1 MCFRRV
7 WLTVV
12 ATAATLAL
20 LLPTNAVLPAAAL
33 PAATASTPP
42 TGSESPTAS
51 QVPFTSIPPVT
62 TIELATGIWE
72 PSALERIVVVQDGLT
87 PSSTANDVA
96 PGALRE
102 ADRLAHE
109 FAAAGLVAS
118 APTIAYTSPEVVEQ
132 QPNAS
137 QLVLALDEGH
147 RERRDEDD
155 LNDNATITVD
165 ERGVTITA
173 ADPTGLFRAGRALL
187 QTLNANGKVSHGSYE
202 LGQSSPTR
210 SVHLD
215 VARKRYAIDTIEQLL
230 RQMSWLGLNEL
241 ELHFSE
247 NEGWAIASDAHSE
260 IVSDDAYTKAEI
272 RELIAYAADLHIRI
286 TPSLDMPGH
295 FDHVLETHPEW
306 QLRANDG
313 SPVFGAL
320 NISDPQAREFAFE
333 LIDEYA
339 ELFEPGPWN
348 LGADEF
354 VDFADY
360 SEVAVLSEYARANI
374 GADANASDALTE
386 FVNEADARLQQHG
399 YSVRVWSDGM
409 LKGSSAA
416 LNPEIAVAYWT
427 TRPADV
433 AGIDEFAVNG
443 NPLLNVND
451 EYLYFVL
458 GERVGYRYPTGEE
471 ILSDWDAGVFPGG
484 QLAGG
489 DAEVT
494 GGMFAVWSDIPEA
507 LDDAEL
513 LARLRLPLAAMAW
526 KLTISDELPGWD
538 EFQQLVKNTGEP
550 IAVPLS
556 ADGSRAQGE
565 WPVESSPSP
574 TTNEPDAPGNGPG
587 LLPWLLAV
595 GAALVV
601 AAFATLRRR
610 RASG

>member
-1 MCFRRV
+1 MRFRRV

-20 LLPTNAVLPAAAL
+20 LLPSNAVVPAAAL
-33 PAATASTPP
+33 PARTVSAPATDT
-42 TGSESPTAS
+42 ESATEA
-51 QVPFTSIPPVT
+51 QIPFASIPPVSPVDF
-62 TIELATGIWE
+62 ETGIWE
-72 PSALERIVVVQDGLT
+72 PTALERIVVVQEGLT

-109 FAAAGLVAS
+109 FAEAGLVAS
-118 APTIAYTSPEVVEQ
+118 EPSITYTSPEVAQ
-132 QPNAS
+132 QHPDAS

-147 RERRDEDD
+147 GEGDP
-155 LNDNATITVD
+155 NDSATITVA
-165 ERGVTITA
+165 ERGITITA
-173 ADPTGLFRAGRALL
+173 ADAAGLFHGGRALL
-187 QTLNANGKVSHGSYE
+187 QTLNANGGVNHGSYE

-230 RQMSWLGLNEL
+230 LQMSWLGLNEL

-247 NEGWAIASDAHSE
+247 NEGWAIASDTHPE
-260 IVSDDAYTKAEI
+260 IVSEDAYSKAEI
-272 RELIAYAADLHIRI
+272 RELIAYAADLHIHI

-295 FDHVLETHPEW
+295 LDHVLETHPEW
-306 QLRANDG
+306 QLRATDG

-320 NISDPQAREFAFE
+320 DISDPQAREFAFE

-386 FVNEADARLQQHG
+386 FVNEVDARLQRHG

-409 LKGSSAA
+409 LKGSSVA
-416 LNPEIAVAYWT
+416 LNPEITVAYWT
-427 TRPADV
+427 TRPADA
-433 AGIDEFAVNG
+433 AGIDEFAANG

-458 GERVGYRYPTGEE
+458 GERVGYDYPTGEA

-484 QLAGG
+484 QLAG
-489 DAEVT
+489 DDVEVT

-526 KLTISDELPGWD
+526 KLSLIDEDSSWD
-538 EFQQLVKNTGEP
+538 EFQQLVENTGEP

-556 ADGSRAQGE
+556 ADGSGAQGE
-565 WPVESSPSP
+565 WPVEDSP
-574 TTNEPDAPGNGPG
+574 TPTANEPDVPGRGPE
-587 LLPWLLAV
+587 LLPWLFAV
-595 GAALVV
+595 GAALVA
-601 AAFATLRRR
+601 AAFATFWRR
-610 RASG
+610 RAGS

>member
-20 LLPTNAVLPAAAL
+20 LLPSNAVLPTAAL
-33 PAATASTPP
+33 PATNTSAPATGT
-42 TGSESPTAS
+42 ESPNEAQT
-51 QVPFTSIPPVT
+51 PFTSIPQVSPV
-62 TIELATGIWE
+62 ELEAGLWE
-72 PSALERIVVVQDGLT
+72 PSALARIVVAQEGLT

-109 FAAAGLVAS
+109 FVTAGLVAS
-118 APTIAYTSPEVVEQ
+118 EPSITYTSPEVAEQ
-132 QPNAS
+132 QSDAS
-137 QLVLALDEGH
+137 QLVLALDE
-147 RERRDEDD
+147 RSDEDD
-155 LNDNATITVD
+155 PNDNATITVD
-165 ERGVTITA
+165 ERGITITA
-173 ADPTGLFRAGRALL
+173 ADTTGLFRGGRALL

-230 RQMSWLGLNEL
+230 LQMSWLGLNEL

-247 NEGWAIASDAHSE
+247 NEGWAIASDTHPE
-260 IVSDDAYTKAEI
+260 IVSEDAYTKAEI
-272 RELIAYAADLHIRI
+272 RELITYAADLHIRI

-295 FDHVLETHPEW
+295 LDHVLETHPEW
-306 QLRANDG
+306 QLRATDG

-399 YSVRVWSDGM
+399 YSVRVWNDGM
-409 LKGSSAA
+409 LKGSSVA
-416 LNPEIAVAYWT
+416 LNPEITVAYWT

-433 AGIDEFAVNG
+433 AGIDEFAANG

-458 GERVGYRYPTGEE
+458 GERVGYDYPTGEA

-526 KLTISDELPGWD
+526 KLTISDELPDWD
-538 EFQQLVKNTGEP
+538 KFQQLVENTDEP

-556 ADGSRAQGE
+556 VDGSRAQGE
-565 WPVESSPSP
+565 WPVEASPAP
-574 TTNEPDAPGNGPG
+574 TANEPDAPGIGQG
-587 LLPWLLAV
+587 LLPWLFAV

-601 AAFATLRRR
+601 AAFATFRRR
-610 RASG
+610 RAGG